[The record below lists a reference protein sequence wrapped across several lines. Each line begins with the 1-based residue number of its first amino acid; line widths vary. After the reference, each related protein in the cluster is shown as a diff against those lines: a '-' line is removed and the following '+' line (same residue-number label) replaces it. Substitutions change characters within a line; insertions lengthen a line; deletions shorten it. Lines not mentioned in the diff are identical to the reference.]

1 MVRERKLPGEPG
13 SPNPPRPGTS
23 LEIQQ
28 LGGEVGEGG
37 ERVRPRGPASGTRSH
52 TPLTRTHAHS
62 ACLPQHTPPPPISC
76 LPQCAPPHPH
86 RGPGGGRVG
95 VRPSPVGL
103 KNKRKSYTSIFQSL
117 KKCFKKLYTWVR
129 GWGALSQGGVGG
141 GRAGVGGG
149 ERRGGQQPHP
159 SQPAPHPPFQPWSD
173 CLFYLHFH
181 SSLGKSKKFCA
192 RAHTHTLRK
201 PEVGAPR
208 ASLAKGPLPR
218 PPGDGV
224 GEGRGTQVG
233 WRCGG
238 VRAGCR
244 ARCPSHPRLLVELL
258 RACSLGCTTGSA
270 HGLPAPVPG
279 RGTEERG
286 RKALLEA
293 WKHWEGGG
301 AWGGV
306 LRPPPGPAEA
316 EEGLPPGRPLPCAR
330 TSEWGGHNAWGAGR
344 GVSRVWTQAWPPRLP
359 APPGSLGRGLGQG
372 RGAQEHA
379 APPAGP
385 GEGQTVARDQGVC
398 DRTEGWGGGTV
409 TAGPRPRGPPRRR
422 GPARSHAPRPS
433 RPAPSCP
440 CR

>member
-1 MVRERKLPGEPG
+1 MGKG
-13 SPNPPRPGTS
+13 
-23 LEIQQ
+23 
-28 LGGEVGEGG
+28 LGGPVPGWGGGRQGRGRGRGAEG
-37 ERVRPRGPASGTRSH
+37 RAAAPPLAACSPPPIPTLVRL
-52 TPLTRTHAHS
+52 PLLSSFSFKFGKKQKVLRTRTHAHTPQTRGGRPQSLLGQGSPPS
-62 ACLPQHTPPPPISC
+62 AS
-76 LPQCAPPHPH
+76 
-86 RGPGGGRVG
+86 RGRGGG
-95 VRPSPVGL
+95 
-103 KNKRKSYTSIFQSL
+103 
-117 KKCFKKLYTWVR
+117 
-129 GWGALSQGGVGG
+129 
-141 GRAGVGGG
+141 
-149 ERRGGQQPHP
+149 
-159 SQPAPHPPFQPWSD
+159 
-173 CLFYLHFH
+173 
-181 SSLGKSKKFCA
+181 
-192 RAHTHTLRK
+192 
-201 PEVGAPR
+201 
-208 ASLAKGPLPR
+208 
-218 PPGDGV
+218 
-224 GEGRGTQVG
+224 GRGTQVG